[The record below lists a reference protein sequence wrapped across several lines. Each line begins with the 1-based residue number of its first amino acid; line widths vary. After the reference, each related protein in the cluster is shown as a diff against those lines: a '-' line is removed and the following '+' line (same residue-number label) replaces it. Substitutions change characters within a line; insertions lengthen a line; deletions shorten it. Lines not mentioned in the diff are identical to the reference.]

1 MKAPSWYD
9 DAPEPSETGATAPS
23 SWDDSDFSNPDLVET
38 SYDPPILRRS
48 LVSGSADE
56 IMLEDNNNEVH
67 DAQQR
72 LQRLYVVI
80 TVHALALI
88 LFAAR
93 PQLFSNTI
101 LCLLL
106 FVPYPDFAKHARW
119 CILVPLLLYDTSS
132 SKLESALML
141 CLLTTMTWIDWPYAT
156 FDKIV
161 RWLDVPYQDSDLC

>member
-9 DAPEPSETGATAPS
+9 DAPEPSETGATALS

-38 SYDPPILRRS
+38 SYDPTILRRS

-56 IMLEDNNNEVH
+56 IMLKDDTNEEVQ

-72 LQRLYVVI
+72 LQGLYLMI
-80 TVHALALI
+80 TVIALALI

-93 PQLFSNTI
+93 PQLFCNTI
-101 LCLLL
+101 LCLL
-106 FVPYPDFAKHARW
+106 FFMPYPDFAKHARW
-119 CILVPLLLYDTSS
+119 CILVPLMLYDTSS

-141 CLLTTMTWIDWPYAT
+141 CLLTTMSWIDWSYAWEMVCRS
-156 FDKIV
+156 FGWV
-161 RWLDVPYQDSDLC
+161 